1 MTIEVKRDTNRMTGK
16 FIIVIP
22 AQAGI
27 QVSPPTSWIP
37 GRASYRQRARNDETR
52 ERLVCENNNR
62 KKIRIFCHAI
72 SFCLLAFSQ
81 TVHGASPWE
90 TEWERTIKAA
100 EQEGE
105 LTYYSVGEVGFVSEF
120 EKKFP
125 RIKIRVVQG
134 KGNELLVRIMSERR
148 AGKNL
153 ADVARIGNTSPYSL
167 YQAKA
172 LQPLAAAFIL
182 PEVKDESKW
191 WSGKHQYIDAEGKY
205 IFVAVGS
212 VSVNMV
218 AHNTELI
225 APAELGSYWDLLNEK
240 WRAKIVVIDPRF
252 GGYGRSGARAVYY
265 HPQLGAEFLRRL
277 FTEQVVMVSRDYT
290 QAINWLAQK
299 RFSLLL
305 FGNGD
310 DVLQAK
316 AQGLPVNVI
325 DTGAWKEGGNLEPG
339 AFTVAWLERSPHPN
353 AAKVFINW
361 LLSREGQSAV
371 QKDSGVNDSLR
382 IDIPKN
388 DVPEE
393 MQRKDNVDYFDSDD
407 DNTADRRPADRL
419 FNEIFGKA
427 NK

>member
-1 MTIEVKRDTNRMTGK
+1 MTIRLVLHLVVGLLVPL
-16 FIIVIP
+16 IS
-22 AQAGI
+22 AGL
-27 QVSPPTSWIP
+27 
-37 GRASYRQRARNDETR
+37 GRAGQSG
-52 ERLVCENNNR
+52 
-62 KKIRIFCHAI
+62 
-72 SFCLLAFSQ
+72 
-81 TVHGASPWE
+81 GAVSAWE
-90 TEWERTIKAA
+90 AEWERTVKAA

-105 LTYYSVGEVGFVSEF
+105 IFYYSLGEIGFLSEF
-120 EKKFP
+120 EKRFP
-125 RIKIRVVQG
+125 RIKVKVVQG
-134 KGNELLVRIMSERR
+134 KGNELLVRIMTERR
-148 AGKNL
+148 AGKYL

-172 LQPLAAAFIL
+172 LQPVAAAFIL
-182 PEVKDESKW
+182 AEVKDESKW

-205 IFVAVGS
+205 IFVSVGS

-218 AHNTELI
+218 AHNSESV
-225 APAELGSYWDLLNEK
+225 APAELASYWDLLNEK
-240 WRAKIVVIDPRF
+240 WRAKIVVMDPRY

-265 HPQLGAEFLRRL
+265 HPQLGAEYLRRL

-361 LLSREGQSAV
+361 LLSREGQIAV
-371 QKDSGVNDSLR
+371 QKDGGVHDSLR
-382 IDIPKN
+382 VDIPKN
-388 DVPEE
+388 DLRPMARRKEGAKYMVTWKAEWMDSEP
-393 MQRKDNVDYFDSDD
+393 MQKVVNQALAKS
-407 DNTADRRPADRL
+407 AKKP
-419 FNEIFGKA
+419 
-427 NK
+427 

>member
-1 MTIEVKRDTNRMTGK
+1 MTDRNGSFVNTSKNIAV
-16 FIIVIP
+16 II
-22 AQAGI
+22 G
-27 QVSPPTSWIP
+27 
-37 GRASYRQRARNDETR
+37 
-52 ERLVCENNNR
+52 C
-62 KKIRIFCHAI
+62 AI
-72 SFCLLAFSQ
+72 GVLFLAFSQ
-81 TVHGASPWE
+81 NSHAASAWE
-90 TEWERTIKAA
+90 TEWERTVKAA

-105 LTYYSVGEVGFVSEF
+105 ISYYTLGEIGFVSEF

-125 RIKIRVVQG
+125 RIKVRVTQG
-134 KGNELLVRIMSERR
+134 KGNELLVRLMTERR
-148 AGKNL
+148 AGKYL

-172 LQPLAAAFIL
+172 LQPVAAAFIL

-191 WSGKHQYIDAEGKY
+191 WSGKHQYIDGEGKY
-205 IFVAVGS
+205 IFVSVGS

-218 AHNTELI
+218 AHNSEMV
-225 APAELGSYWDLLNEK
+225 APAELASYWDLLNEK
-240 WRAKIVVIDPRF
+240 WRAKIVVMDPRY

-265 HPQLGAEFLRRL
+265 HPQLGAEYLRRL

-299 RFSLLL
+299 RFALLL

-361 LLSREGQSAV
+361 LLSREGQIAV
-371 QKDSGVNDSLR
+371 QRDGGVHDSLR
-382 IDIPKN
+382 VDIPKN
-388 DVPEE
+388 DLRPMARRKEGAKYMVTWKAEWMDSEP
-393 MQRKDNVDYFDSDD
+393 MQRVVNQALAKSG
-407 DNTADRRPADRL
+407 RQP
-419 FNEIFGKA
+419 
-427 NK
+427 

>member
-1 MTIEVKRDTNRMTGK
+1 MTTTLRLRLLVGLVVALISAGVA
-16 FIIVIP
+16 P
-22 AQAGI
+22 AALSAGAAA
-27 QVSPPTSWIP
+27 T
-37 GRASYRQRARNDETR
+37 
-52 ERLVCENNNR
+52 
-62 KKIRIFCHAI
+62 
-72 SFCLLAFSQ
+72 
-81 TVHGASPWE
+81 WE
-90 TEWERTIKAA
+90 SEWERTIKAA

-105 LTYYSVGEVGFVSEF
+105 FSYYTLGEVGFLGEF

-125 RIKIRVVQG
+125 RIKVRVVQG
-134 KGNELLVRIMSERR
+134 KGNELLVRIMTERR
-148 AGKNL
+148 AGKYL
-153 ADVARIGNTSPYSL
+153 ADVARIGNTSPYAL

-172 LQPLAAAFIL
+172 LQPVAAAFIL

-218 AHNTELI
+218 AHNSEMV
-225 APAELGSYWDLLNEK
+225 APADLTSYWDLLSEK
-240 WRAKIVVIDPRF
+240 WRAKIVVMDPRY
-252 GGYGRSGARAVYY
+252 GGYGRSGARAVFY
-265 HPQLGAEFLRRL
+265 HPQLGAEYLRRL
-277 FTEQVVMVSRDYT
+277 LTEQVVMVSRDYT

-299 RFSLLL
+299 RFALLL

-316 AQGLPVNVI
+316 AQGLPVNVF

-361 LLSREGQSAV
+361 LLSRDGQIAV
-371 QKDSGVNDSLR
+371 QKDGGVNDSLR

-388 DVPEE
+388 DLRPIARRKADTNYMVTWKAEWMDSEP
-393 MQRKDNVDYFDSDD
+393 MQKVVNQ
-407 DNTADRRPADRL
+407 ALAKAAKRP
-419 FNEIFGKA
+419 
-427 NK
+427 